1 MEGTLEMLGASA
13 SFVKLAW
20 MSEEWR
26 HNSKLWETGSFDVCK
41 NTTVPIAAMLG
52 HPELDTEVSDAGIE
66 TTESNNCKRMS
77 ESDENANG
85 VLAVI

>member
-1 MEGTLEMLGASA
+1 
-13 SFVKLAW
+13 
-20 MSEEWR
+20 
-26 HNSKLWETGSFDVCK
+26 
-41 NTTVPIAAMLG
+41 MLG